1 MLTDLELIDVDHG
14 PPKVPAMV
22 IHGYDVH
29 EEDINTMN
37 PGELINDTILSVML
51 R

>member
-1 MLTDLELIDVDHG
+1 MLADLEQINVED
-14 PPKVPAMV
+14 PKMPAMV
-22 IHGYDVH
+22 INGYDVH
-29 EEDINTMN
+29 EEDINTMT